1 MSLLWTKAGS
11 PQPSGCVCESQI
23 ITSFND
29 PLIVS
34 DVGRVPEKLKI
45 GIGIIK
51 CLFNFYLETF
61 SPVSCLAGEER
72 NIFIMYYDPRC
83 LIGAW
88 WLVLGPVWI

>member
-11 PQPSGCVCESQI
+11 PQASGCVCESQI

-51 CLFNFYLETF
+51 
-61 SPVSCLAGEER
+61 
-72 NIFIMYYDPRC
+72 
-83 LIGAW
+83 
-88 WLVLGPVWI
+88 